1 MLDLWME
8 SMFSRTLRVPER
20 NHLYQ
25 ASDLAAGC
33 IKILQWPFA
42 RALTMSKTSFSCKI
56 YVTQSKGKFFYPELS
71 SV

>member
-1 MLDLWME
+1 MDE
-8 SMFSRTLRVPER
+8 SMFSRTLMSQER

-33 IKILQWPFA
+33 IKILQWLPFA

-56 YVTQSKGKFFYPELS
+56 YATQSKGKFFYPELS